1 MMRVICYF
9 ICGAFL
15 PMPVAWGTKSR
26 LEALGQ
32 NSSGSFY
39 IQDERN
45 IFLNPAYI
53 HNLDRRLSFEWGVS
67 GTANK
72 EDTVATPKGE
82 GGWWDGKAS
91 IPFAIYLGNENE
103 KAIFVRNIL
112 STSLLKPDN
121 TIDVTWGTNVG
132 AANRFGFGFNYSKNV
147 DETTGGIDR
156 SETFAGVRA
165 GAYIGDNLEFFGILH
180 LFDEADGAA
189 ADGDDYKGEMGLQL
203 NAIYKGE
210 HYRFYGSLF
219 KKGAEFTPDASST
232 STDFGSL
239 LLMAGVAHVEEF
251 GKRSMIFYFS
261 ELRSMNMEMGSGAA
275 TQNTDILDLKLGL
288 GAEGQV
294 AKWLSLRGSVAQAT
308 LLNQYKVKATGSS
321 SVDWSNPD
329 TTSVAC
335 GMTLHFSGF
344 KLDGSFGTSGGT
356 LTGGNIMSRV
366 AMSYVY

>member
-1 MMRVICYF
+1 MKRVICFF
-9 ICGAFL
+9 ICVPFFSTPA
-15 PMPVAWGTKSR
+15 AWATKSR

-53 HNLDRRLSFEWGVS
+53 HKLDRRLSFEWGVA
-67 GTANK
+67 GTADK
-72 EDTVATPKGE
+72 EDTIAAPKGE

-91 IPFAIYLGNENE
+91 TPYAIYLGNENAE
-103 KAIFVRNIL
+103 AVYVRNIF
-112 STSLLKPDN
+112 STSFLKPDN

-132 AANRFGFGFNYSKNV
+132 AANRFGFGINYSKNV
-147 DETTGGIDR
+147 DEATGGIDR

-165 GAYIGDNLEFFGILH
+165 GAYLGEDLEIFGILH

-189 ADGDDYKGEMGLQL
+189 ADDDDYKGEMGLQL
-203 NAIYKGE
+203 SAIYNKE
-210 HYRFYGSLF
+210 RYRFYGSLF
-219 KKGAEFTPDASST
+219 KKGAEYTPASSST

-239 LLMAGVAHVEEF
+239 LLMAGAAHVEDF
-251 GKRSMIFYFS
+251 ANRSMIFYFS
-261 ELRSMNMEMGSGAA
+261 ELRSWNIEMGSGA
-275 TQNTDILDLKLGL
+275 TTEKMDILDLKFGL
-288 GAEGQV
+288 GMEGQV

-308 LLNQYKVKATGSS
+308 LLNDYKRKLTGSS
-321 SVDWSNPD
+321 SVNWSNPD

-335 GMTLHFSGF
+335 GMTLRFNGF
-344 KLDGSFGTSGGT
+344 NLDGSFGTSGGT